1 MQPGSSSR
9 SRLTVYL
16 DGAHT
21 PESMVT
27 CAQWFAQVT
36 AQQQDQQQQQP
47 DQQRQVLRVLIFN
60 CMKERDPSILLP
72 ELHRELLRQGAA
84 MHVALFVPPDSQYAF
99 LPSSKTSALVAAVHQ
114 DLSWQQQLQQVWQ
127 QREAAGSASSTP
139 AATAASD
146 TSAVADLPA
155 LPEPP
160 GVLLIRS
167 QKLQLSSLA
176 LE

>member
-1 MQPGSSSR
+1 
-9 SRLTVYL
+9 
-16 DGAHT
+16 
-21 PESMVT
+21 MVT

-36 AQQQDQQQQQP
+36 AQQQDHQ
-47 DQQRQVLRVLIFN
+47 QQRQVLRVLIFN
-60 CMKERDPSILLP
+60 CMKERDPSVLLS
-72 ELHRELLRQGAA
+72 ELHKELLRQGAA

-127 QREAAGSASSTP
+127 QCEAAGNAGSTP
-139 AATAASD
+139 ETTA
-146 TSAVADLPA
+146 AVADLPA

-160 GVLLIRS
+160 GVSLIRS
-167 QKLQLSSLA
+167 QMLQLSLLA